1 MNAEH
6 KASIKAGRDAASAHY
21 AQQTIKIDE
30 NWTIKRGDELN
41 WQIFKKGKFYGF
53 YGSLQG
59 AFMALP
65 AAMLGEEAKNSL
77 QLILESQ
84 NDINRR
90 IVAAISNARK
100 NPFI

>member
-6 KASIKAGRDAASAHY
+6 KASIKAGRAEASARY
-21 AQQTIKIDE
+21 AQQIIKIDE
-30 NWTIKRGDELN
+30 NWTVKRGDELN

-53 YGSLQG
+53 YGSLLG
-59 AFMALP
+59 AFSALTTV
-65 AAMLGEEAKNSL
+65 MLDEEAKNSL

-84 NDINRR
+84 KDIHRT
-90 IVAAISNARK
+90 IVSAISNARK